1 MACPTICLV
10 IIGVIIDSSF
20 LYGFYFNNSSD
31 GGSVAK
37 AKAAK
42 ESIIKLTHNIYTV
55 DNMDSSMMTAAMKE
69 EKMATMFTVN

>member
-1 MACPTICLV
+1 M
-10 IIGVIIDSSF
+10 
-20 LYGFYFNNSSD
+20 
-31 GGSVAK
+31 AK

-55 DNMDSSMMTAAMKE
+55 DNIDSSMMTAAMKE